1 MKMII
6 QRLLAISAVIVLSIV
21 LNYATTQ
28 DIINAEAA
36 QIGFQVLLLIYLI
49 QLVVFLI
56 SFALKTEHYYD
67 LTGGITYISVIVYTL
82 YQKQLLGTL
91 DFRSILLGVLILVW
105 AMRLSSFLFLRI
117 KKAGKDRRFDKIKT
131 NFTRFMLAWALQVCA
146 IGFDFLMLL
155 GVIKKKHCLC
165 LPIITKPV
173 SQFRCTMFKKSKML
187 LNFNKACKLCDN

>member
-6 QRLLAISAVIVLSIV
+6 QRILAISAVIVLSLV

-28 DIINAEAA
+28 DIISVEAG

-49 QLVVFLI
+49 QLVVFLV
-56 SFALKTEHYYD
+56 SFILKTEHYYD
-67 LTGGITYISVIVYTL
+67 LTGGITYITVIVFTL

-131 NFTRFMLAWALQVCA
+131 NFTRFMLAWALQ
-146 IGFDFLMLL
+146 GFYVYSSCNYSNSL
-155 GVIKKKHCLC
+155 GV
-165 LPIITKPV
+165 
-173 SQFRCTMFKKSKML
+173 
-187 LNFNKACKLCDN
+187 

>member
-6 QRLLAISAVIVLSIV
+6 QRLLAISAVIVLSIA

-28 DIINAEAA
+28 DIITAEAA

-91 DFRSILLGVLILVW
+91 DFRSILLP
-105 AMRLSSFLFLRI
+105 
-117 KKAGKDRRFDKIKT
+117 K
-131 NFTRFMLAWALQVCA
+131 NYC
-146 IGFDFLMLL
+146 
-155 GVIKKKHCLC
+155 
-165 LPIITKPV
+165 
-173 SQFRCTMFKKSKML
+173 
-187 LNFNKACKLCDN
+187 

>member
-56 SFALKTEHYYD
+56 SFCFKDRTLLRPNRWNY
-67 LTGGITYISVIVYTL
+67 L
-82 YQKQLLGTL
+82 YQRHRIYVIPKTTL
-91 DFRSILLGVLILVW
+91 RH
-105 AMRLSSFLFLRI
+105 LR
-117 KKAGKDRRFDKIKT
+117 F
-131 NFTRFMLAWALQVCA
+131 
-146 IGFDFLMLL
+146 
-155 GVIKKKHCLC
+155 
-165 LPIITKPV
+165 
-173 SQFRCTMFKKSKML
+173 
-187 LNFNKACKLCDN
+187 